1 MNTRFAIFADGSNL
15 YGSLSRTLGIEV
27 TDYECLFRLIFSKS
41 ANAWKT
47 STILGQEPTCMLTR
61 VYWYVIGA
69 IDEWD
74 TANVRTKANLRNL
87 FDGRDALDL
96 KNGYLARVGGNS
108 GTDASASPA
117 AVQEAFNLCL
127 NDFTTWY
134 ERQNERLRRMRGF
147 YCAVRNRTDLLDII
161 ECGRWKVDFLSRR
174 TIEKGLDTQL
184 SVDMMEFIDTY
195 DVAIV
200 VSGDAESIPS
210 IRYAK
215 RHGKQVIAVEFCDD
229 RQTSNIFASPL
240 KTIADIVVQ
249 IQHSDLAHENYVRRR
264 EQPGFSYG
272 D

>member
-27 TDYECLFRLIFSKS
+27 TDYECLFRRIFSDC
-41 ANAWKT
+41 ANTWKT
-47 STILGQEPTCMLTR
+47 GTILGQEPTCLLTR

-74 TANVRTKANLRNL
+74 TKNARTEASLKSL
-87 FDGRDALDL
+87 FESRDASDL
-96 KNGYLARVGGNS
+96 RSGYMARVSAGAS
-108 GTDASASPA
+108 ATDAL
-117 AVQEAFNLCL
+117 QQNQQKAFSLCL
-127 NDFTTWY
+127 SDFEAWY
-134 ERQNERLRRMRGF
+134 LRQNDRLRRMRSF

-174 TIEKGLDTQL
+174 VMEKGLDTQL
-184 SVDMMEFIDTY
+184 AVDMMELIDTY

-200 VSGDAESIPS
+200 VSGDADSIPS

-215 RHGKQVIAVEFCDD
+215 RHGKQIIAVEFRDD
-229 RQTSNIFASPL
+229 RQPSSPYSSQL

-249 IQHSDLAHENYVRRR
+249 IRYSDLAHEGFVRKR
-264 EQPGFSYG
+264 ETGASGYG